1 MAKTME
7 VNSHP
12 CTSLDEGGGDHR
24 PELVHQHDS
33 LVNRAC
39 ISPYDPHLPLAGVP
53 HINIHNHGGT
63 ETVGRRAGTCG
74 GTCIFIVESISSAP
88 SWCASTTV
96 NVAV

>member
-24 PELVHQHDS
+24 PQHDS

-53 HINIHNHGGT
+53 HINMHNHGGT
-63 ETVGRRAGTCG
+63 ETEGRRAGACG
-74 GTCIFIVESISSAP
+74 GTGIFIVESISPAP
-88 SWCASTTV
+88 IWCASTTV